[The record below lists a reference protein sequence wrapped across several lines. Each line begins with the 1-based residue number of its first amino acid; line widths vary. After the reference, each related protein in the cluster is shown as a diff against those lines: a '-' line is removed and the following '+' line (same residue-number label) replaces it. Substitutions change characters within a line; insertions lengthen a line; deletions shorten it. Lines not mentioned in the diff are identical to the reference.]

1 MQINRIR
8 YSNSPIHPNPNLIK
22 RHSRKSK
29 TENNIDIYIHMWSCL
44 ERKRSSKSCH
54 AKSCV
59 APVILDSSV

>member
-29 TENNIDIYIHMWSCL
+29 TENNIDIYIYIHVVMSGEKAVVKVVSCQVV
-44 ERKRSSKSCH
+44 RGPSHSG
-54 AKSCV
+54 
-59 APVILDSSV
+59 